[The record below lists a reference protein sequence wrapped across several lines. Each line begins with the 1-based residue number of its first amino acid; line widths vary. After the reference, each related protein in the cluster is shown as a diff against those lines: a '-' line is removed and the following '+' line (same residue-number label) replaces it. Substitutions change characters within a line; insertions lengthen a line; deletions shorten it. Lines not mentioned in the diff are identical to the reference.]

1 MGRINSKA
9 RRFWWVVVV
18 LVVLAGIV
26 LWWRGREAADASL
39 MIKAEVGSLRVTVD
53 VTGELEAQTSTNIE
67 APADRMRSRNL
78 HLGDITIQDLVPE
91 GTIVEEGQVVARL
104 DPSPLSSLIKTA
116 QDEVETAQQKLIQAQ
131 LDTTLT
137 LRDLRNAMVNMHF
150 ALEEQ
155 KIVVSQS
162 QFEPPATQRKAQI
175 DLEKAQ
181 RAIDQANVSNKL
193 KEKQLTATVREA
205 QLNLA
210 KQQRSLNEMY
220 ELLELFTIRAPK
232 RGMVIYYKEWNG
244 EKRTVGSKVSPW
256 ESTIATL
263 PDLSKMQSKCYVNE
277 VDVSKVKPG
286 LPVAITVDAFP
297 DRHYTGQ
304 VASVANVG
312 ETVRGGTTKVFEV
325 VIKLDAVDSL
335 IRPAMTTR
343 NEIILTT
350 RDSVLACPLDCLQAT
365 DSATFVYTSDGRR
378 QEVETGLTN
387 ATHAEIVRGLKPGQ
401 WLYLSMPPK
410 PERFRWAPLPAKPE
424 QPKANDGVR
433 RQAGSR

>member
-193 KEKQLTATVREA
+193 KEKQLTATVRFSPFH
-205 QLNLA
+205 
-210 KQQRSLNEMY
+210 SL
-220 ELLELFTIRAPK
+220 
-232 RGMVIYYKEWNG
+232 
-244 EKRTVGSKVSPW
+244 
-256 ESTIATL
+256 
-263 PDLSKMQSKCYVNE
+263 
-277 VDVSKVKPG
+277 
-286 LPVAITVDAFP
+286 
-297 DRHYTGQ
+297 
-304 VASVANVG
+304 
-312 ETVRGGTTKVFEV
+312 
-325 VIKLDAVDSL
+325 
-335 IRPAMTTR
+335 
-343 NEIILTT
+343 
-350 RDSVLACPLDCLQAT
+350 
-365 DSATFVYTSDGRR
+365 
-378 QEVETGLTN
+378 
-387 ATHAEIVRGLKPGQ
+387 
-401 WLYLSMPPK
+401 
-410 PERFRWAPLPAKPE
+410 
-424 QPKANDGVR
+424 
-433 RQAGSR
+433 